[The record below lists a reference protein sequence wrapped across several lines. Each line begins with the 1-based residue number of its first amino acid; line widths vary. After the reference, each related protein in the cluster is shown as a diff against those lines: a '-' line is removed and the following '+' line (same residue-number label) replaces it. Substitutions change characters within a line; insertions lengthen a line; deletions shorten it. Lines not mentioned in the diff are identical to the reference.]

1 MRSDRAALWGLN
13 CCCERGRRL
22 QKSAWSQTRKTI
34 SPALTGELKR
44 KDEHE
49 PRLTTCQPAFMCFY
63 SEGPNCFSSVQRSSE
78 NPLHA
83 IVQPPSPSSC
93 ELLVHGGCTWSRRA
107 LKGSAVGPPVF
118 LHSQFNLSS
127 NLHQRLVQSRS
138 WMQHCLPEA
147 KCTNYSFIQADLQLV
162 ISLHPF
168 DFAGTAVYCVQK
180 NNRHKTNCTIW
191 YQLENETRQRSVGK
205 PRSEGIKP
213 LQTGRGRAKPN
224 PGQSPAAAAEVSA
237 EAPKLCWLQKRVSQ
251 G

>member
-1 MRSDRAALWGLN
+1 MNTSRDSERVNQLLCVFTQRVQTASAQSRDPLKTHFMRLSSLLHPVHVSCSCMVGVPEA
-13 CCCERGRRL
+13 
-22 QKSAWSQTRKTI
+22 
-34 SPALTGELKR
+34 
-44 KDEHE
+44 DEH
-49 PRLTTCQPAFMCFY
+49 LKA
-63 SEGPNCFSSVQRSSE
+63 
-78 NPLHA
+78 
-83 IVQPPSPSSC
+83 
-93 ELLVHGGCTWSRRA
+93 LL
-107 LKGSAVGPPVF
+107 SAPPVF

-191 YQLENETRQRSVGK
+191 YQLENEQRQRSVGK
-205 PRSEGIKP
+205 PHSEGIKP
-213 LQTGRGRAKPN
+213 LQTGRGWAN

-237 EAPKLCWLQKRVSQ
+237 EAPKLQKRVSQ